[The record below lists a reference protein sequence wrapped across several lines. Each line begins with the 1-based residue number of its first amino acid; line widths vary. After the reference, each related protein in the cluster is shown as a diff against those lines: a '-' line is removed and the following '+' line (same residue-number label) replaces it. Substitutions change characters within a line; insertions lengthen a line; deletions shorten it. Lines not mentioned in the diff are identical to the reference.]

1 MFLNGKIKILIFLF
15 SLFLVCGALLYE
27 VIAEET
33 SDSVNDN
40 TCIHL
45 FVQDEC
51 MPCTSLLSFIETISD
66 KYNVDLRI
74 YNISDNIEATEMYLN
89 LSKYYDI
96 PQTGLPIV
104 FIGET
109 YFIGEERI
117 RENLEETISLCQAQ
131 GCPCPVKQLEK
142 AITQFPQKDDFIA
155 PKELMKL
162 NLMGKELTVST
173 ASSLPWLTIVL
184 GLIDGINPCTFSVLF
199 FLLTYLLTIGSR
211 RKAIKIGIVFVLT
224 TFFIYLIFMLGILNL
239 ISIIGAIHK
248 IKIIVAVIAL
258 IAGIIMLKDFFFYGR
273 WISLEI
279 PSWAKPNIKKL
290 IQKGTFPSA
299 IILGILSSLVELPC
313 TSGIPLV
320 FTTILA
326 QQHIAEIPAFLYLIV
341 YNIFYVI
348 PLLIVI
354 GLVAFV
360 LLKMEEAES
369 WRLKFRKYMRL
380 VSGIIL
386 TFLGIVLL
394 FGFM

>member
-1 MFLNGKIKILIFLF
+1 MFLSRKIKILIFLF
-15 SLFLVCGALLYE
+15 SIFLIYGALSYE

-33 SDSVNDN
+33 SSSVSDN

-45 FVQDEC
+45 FIQNEC
-51 MPCTSLLSFIETISD
+51 APCTSLLSFAEIISD
-66 KYNVDLRI
+66 KYNADLRI
-74 YNISDNIEATEMYLN
+74 YNISDNAEATEIYFN
-89 LSKYYDI
+89 LSKYYGI

-109 YFIGEERI
+109 YFVGEERI
-117 RENLEETISLCQAQ
+117 RENLEMTISSCQVQ
-131 GCPCPVKQLEK
+131 GCPCPIKQLEK
-142 AITQFPQKDDFIA
+142 AITQFPQKDDFVL
-155 PKELMKL
+155 PQELMKF
-162 NLMGKELTVST
+162 NLIGKEFVVST
-173 ASSLPWLTIVL
+173 ASSLPWLTIGL

-211 RKAIKIGIVFVLT
+211 RKAIKIGIAFVLT
-224 TFFIYLIFMLGILNL
+224 VFFVYLIFMLGILNL

-248 IKIIVAVIAL
+248 IKIIVAVVAL
-258 IAGIIMLKDFFFYGR
+258 IAGVIMLKDFFFYGR
-273 WISLEI
+273 WVSLEI
-279 PSWAKPNIKKL
+279 PAWAKPNIKKL
-290 IQKGTFPSA
+290 IQKGTLPSA
-299 IILGILSSLVELPC
+299 VILGILSSLVELPC

-326 QQHIAEIPAFLYLIV
+326 QQHITGTPALLYLIA
-341 YNIFYVI
+341 YNVFYVI

-386 TFLGIVLL
+386 TFLGIALL